1 MKKFMVALMLCFISN
16 GTFAQ
21 FSVGEY
27 VQLVKGLAGWYQ
39 GKIALAVTNID
50 GVEVPSM
57 CLYMNNSVD
66 YDIYDEESRILV
78 KFDDDTKMTL
88 HRLKGDQTLKEYDNQ
103 VISGVLYHHYQ
114 TYTQYYVEMDFL
126 NKLLTNG
133 IVKVRVVMANGN
145 AKDYEIKGGY
155 QKELSSKLKDSYVTA
170 RKENKQR
177 EKNMNDDDF

>member
-1 MKKFMVALMLCFISN
+1 MKKFMVALMLCFVSI

-39 GKIALAVTNID
+39 GKVALAVTNVD

-66 YDIYDEESRILV
+66 YDVYDEDSRILV
-78 KFDDDTKMTL
+78 KFDDDTKMTF
-88 HRLKGDQTLKEYDNQ
+88 HRIKGDQTLKEYDNQ
-103 VISGVLYHHYQ
+103 LVNGVIYQHYQ
-114 TYTQYYVEMDFL
+114 TYTRYALDMNFL
-126 NKLLTNG
+126 NKILTNG
-133 IVKVRVVMANGN
+133 IVKVRIVMANGD

-155 QKELSSKLKDSYVTA
+155 QKEFTKKLKESYVTA
-170 RKENKQR
+170 RKNNKQR
-177 EKNMNDDDF
+177 EKNMNDEDF